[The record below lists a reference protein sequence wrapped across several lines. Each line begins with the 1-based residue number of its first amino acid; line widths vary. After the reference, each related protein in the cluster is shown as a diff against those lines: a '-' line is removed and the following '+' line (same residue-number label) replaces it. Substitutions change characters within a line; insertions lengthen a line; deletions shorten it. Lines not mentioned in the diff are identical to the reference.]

1 MLRDRGIVR
10 LSEFTAA
17 GTTTATV
24 GRMRNNGKA
33 IRLTPGRSQLPD
45 APLDANHGLTKSAKR
60 VPEGV
65 DCLVSVLTVHELTD
79 PFLRPGWLVI
89 GKNGWSP
96 QDQNSL
102 LRIIRIA
109 DGLLARDVETVG
121 IAEVTAKALGVAKAI
136 AYCFRHRHSVGQSG
150 ALKGLQEALRH
161 RKASPAETAQAAARG
176 SVSTIVCPYLEALLQ
191 VAREVRNIG
200 ASVRARPF
208 RVCKESGL
216 NYQSAFEF
224 DGNPFVRAIAAIF
237 IRRDTTVSKEI
248 PAVRTTD
255 FGNDE
260 ARRQQ
265 RDAFVRDVS
274 HAPGFVSEVIRT
286 LAEFLMPA
294 APIASGRIPP
304 SKDNR
309 L

>member
-24 GRMRNNGKA
+24 GRMRNNGGV

-45 APLDANHGLTKSAKR
+45 APLDANHGLTESAKR

-65 DCLVSVLTVHELTD
+65 DCLVSVLAIHELTD
-79 PFLRPGWLVI
+79 PLLRPGWLVI

-96 QDQNSL
+96 QDQNPP

-109 DGLLARDVETVG
+109 DSLLSRNVETVV
-121 IAEVTAKALGVAKAI
+121 IAGAAVRVFGVAKTI
-136 AYCFRHRHSVGQSG
+136 AYCFRHRRSVGQSV
-150 ALKGLQEALRH
+150 ALKGLQEALRQ
-161 RKASPAETAQAAARG
+161 RKATPPETAQAAARG
-176 SVSTIVCPYLEALLQ
+176 SVATIVSPYLEALLQ
-191 VAREVRNIG
+191 VARKVRNICTP
-200 ASVRARPF
+200 VRARPF
-208 RVCKESGL
+208 RVCKENEP
-216 NYQSAFEF
+216 NYQSLEF

-237 IRRDTTVSKEI
+237 IRRDTTISKEI
-248 PAVRTTD
+248 PAVMTTD

-260 ARRQQ
+260 ARLQQ

-294 APIASGRIPP
+294 APIASGRILP

>member
-1 MLRDRGIVR
+1 
-10 LSEFTAA
+10 
-17 GTTTATV
+17 
-24 GRMRNNGKA
+24 MRNNGKA
-33 IRLTPGRSQLPD
+33 RLTPGRSQLPD

-60 VPEGV
+60 IPEGV

-161 RKASPAETAQAAARG
+161 RKASPAEIAQAAVCV
-176 SVSTIVCPYLEALLQ
+176 SVSTIVSPYLEALLQ
-191 VAREVRNIG
+191 VARKVRNIC
-200 ASVRARPF
+200 APVRARPF
-208 RVCKESGL
+208 RICKENEP
-216 NYQSAFEF
+216 NYQSLEF

-237 IRRDTTVSKEI
+237 IHRDTTVSKEI
-248 PAVRTTD
+248 PAVMTTD

-260 ARRQQ
+260 ARQQQ